1 MITIYKAAKTLKDG
15 YAVCDQCKRW
25 VWINQEP
32 CFDWNSNRWCLPR
45 EGYTEAFVI
54 NSFTINGNDVKS
66 PYLEDIK
73 PIKDWRHKVYKIK
86 DGKVAK

>member
-1 MITIYKAAKTLKDG
+1 MITIHKAAKMLKDG

-32 CFDWNSNRWCLPR
+32 CFDWNLNRWCLPR
-45 EGYTEAFVI
+45 EGYTEAFTI
-54 NSFTINGNDVKS
+54 NSL
-66 PYLEDIK
+66 YLEDIK

-86 DGKVAK
+86 DGKVVK